1 MFQGAKEIRLQKLF
15 STFPAKWPG
24 IGLLLIRALL
34 GLQLIVQG
42 VGYIQSP
49 DRGLVVWVSAAL
61 AFMSGT
67 CLLAGLLTPFVAVV
81 VAIGGM
87 GLALSWFP
95 LPAQDLFNNNL
106 VVIDQILLAIAIA
119 FLGPGAFLLD
129 ARMFGRREITISS
142 EYSFSKTV
150 AV

>member
-15 STFPAKWPG
+15 STFPAEWPG

-67 CLLAGLLTPFVAVV
+67 SLLAGLLTPFVAVV

-87 GLALSWFP
+87 GLGLSWFP

-119 FLGPGAFLLD
+119 FLGPGAFSLD
-129 ARMFGRREITISS
+129 ARMFGRREITIPSNTHLS
-142 EYSFSKTV
+142 RP
-150 AV
+150 